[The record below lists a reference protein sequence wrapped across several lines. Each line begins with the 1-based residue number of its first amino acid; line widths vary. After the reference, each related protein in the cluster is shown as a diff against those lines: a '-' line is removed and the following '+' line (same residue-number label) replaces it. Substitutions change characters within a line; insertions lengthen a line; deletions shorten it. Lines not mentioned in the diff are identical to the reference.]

1 MKKERVILGKN
12 CSYSADSKITGVNN
26 NRVIVGG
33 SGCGK
38 TVSILEPELLELLRA
53 GSSNMIV
60 VATKRR
66 LVDKYRNP
74 LKNAGYTVYDL
85 NFAEPENSNCCYDP
99 LKYTKTEEDITDL
112 ASAIVLAN
120 AKKSNSKMDPFWDD
134 SASSLLTA
142 ECAAFLALGRDCFA
156 DVVRFQSSMGIYS
169 AGNAGITT
177 SFDKV
182 MEEAA
187 ASRPEYCIEKYWN
200 TFRENPDRTARCIYT
215 SLNTAMDKM
224 FTSRICKVMK
234 TRPVIDFQN
243 VANEKSVIFVTTSPV
258 KKSLHALAQM
268 FISQAVKELFEIAE
282 KKPSG
287 TLKRPVHISFDD
299 FATGGRCANFPEYIS
314 IFREKGM
321 SSTILLQS
329 EAQLHQMYGSDAITI
344 LDNCDS
350 YVYLG
355 GNNIDTAKSI
365 SIRLNVPVNEV
376 LHMPVGREIVF
387 RRGQQPV
394 VTERYDV
401 FQDEDYRRITR
412 EYQEEVRKSEEVI
425 GRIENRCQSV
435 RRARMNRLL
444 SEEGG
449 EVEIREVE

>member
-1 MKKERVILGKN
+1 MNTLLKSAGGITQV
-12 CSYSADSKITGVNN
+12 SADS
-26 NRVIVGG
+26 R
-33 SGCGK
+33 
-38 TVSILEPELLELLRA
+38 LL
-53 GSSNMIV
+53 SN
-60 VATKRR
+60 
-66 LVDKYRNP
+66 
-74 LKNAGYTVYDL
+74 
-85 NFAEPENSNCCYDP
+85 
-99 LKYTKTEEDITDL
+99 
-112 ASAIVLAN
+112 
-120 AKKSNSKMDPFWDD
+120 
-134 SASSLLTA
+134 
-142 ECAAFLALGRDCFA
+142 
-156 DVVRFQSSMGIYS
+156 
-169 AGNAGITT
+169 
-177 SFDKV
+177 FDKV

-365 SIRLNVPVNEV
+365 SIRLNV
-376 LHMPVGREIVF
+376 R
-387 RRGQQPV
+387 
-394 VTERYDV
+394 
-401 FQDEDYRRITR
+401 
-412 EYQEEVRKSEEVI
+412 
-425 GRIENRCQSV
+425 
-435 RRARMNRLL
+435 
-444 SEEGG
+444 
-449 EVEIREVE
+449 